1 MLHKHLIFIFI
12 LWAGWVSCNNGQK
25 APGKGNS
32 EGGRKDSGDKREAG
46 GDRRGAGDDGWDKTR
61 AYSDLFLEPVV
72 VDSFITRQQ
81 LDETLANELRELYRQ
96 RHYQFAWFMQDGLNE
111 QAFSFY
117 SLYNYS
123 KDSTEHR
130 KWLDRRLDQLMRAD
144 SIRPEAADSVTQRTE
159 LLMSWRFLNYMNN
172 RYGMASERSEAIR
185 QLLPVEKQE
194 PMKMAA
200 ALMDM
205 NEDKTDNPWYP
216 LLKARLKGYV
226 DSNRVDS
233 VRKILINLERMK
245 WMPPHPAGKLI
256 LVNIPE
262 FRMQVSEDGEKKFD
276 MKVVVGKEG
285 HSTIL
290 FSGSL
295 DRIVFNPYWNIPPG
309 IVRKEIVP
317 AMEKHKDY
325 LEKNEMEITGQSD
338 GLPVVR
344 QVPGKKNE
352 LGRMKFLFPNS
363 FNIYFHDTPHKE
375 LFSKAQRAYSHGCI
389 RLAAPR
395 KLADYLLEPMPE
407 WDAGRID
414 SLLATGKE
422 QTVKLSSPVPVLIC
436 YFTAWVDGSGQ
447 LFFRKDIY
455 GHDAALAKKLF
466 VQ

>member
-1 MLHKHLIFIFI
+1 
-12 LWAGWVSCNNGQK
+12 
-25 APGKGNS
+25 
-32 EGGRKDSGDKREAG
+32 
-46 GDRRGAGDDGWDKTR
+46 
-61 AYSDLFLEPVV
+61 
-72 VDSFITRQQ
+72 
-81 LDETLANELRELYRQ
+81 
-96 RHYQFAWFMQDGLNE
+96 
-111 QAFSFY
+111 
-117 SLYNYS
+117 
-123 KDSTEHR
+123 
-130 KWLDRRLDQLMRAD
+130 
-144 SIRPEAADSVTQRTE
+144 
-159 LLMSWRFLNYMNN
+159 
-172 RYGMASERSEAIR
+172 
-185 QLLPVEKQE
+185 
-194 PMKMAA
+194 
-200 ALMDM
+200 
-205 NEDKTDNPWYP
+205 
-216 LLKARLKGYV
+216 
-226 DSNRVDS
+226 
-233 VRKILINLERMK
+233 MK